1 MRDEERKA
9 IAQRAHD
16 AINHKNVELLD
27 GHPGYW
33 QTRQV
38 FPLLFSAFPDL
49 TSTVEQQTVAG
60 EWVTTRATM
69 RGTHL
74 GAFMGIA
81 PTGKAVEI
89 MHISLDQVAQSQ
101 VVEHFSVSDWLRALI
116 TFEIVVAPTAITGT
130 TQSQEER

>member
-1 MRDEERKA
+1 MREEVRKA
-9 IAQRAHD
+9 IARRAHD

-89 MHISLDQVAQSQ
+89 MHLSLDQVAQSQ

-116 TFEIVVAPTAITGT
+116 TFEIVVAPTAITGAA
-130 TQSQEER
+130 QR

>member
-1 MRDEERKA
+1 MREEERKA
-9 IAQRAHD
+9 IARRAHD
-16 AINHKNVELLD
+16 AINHKQVELLD
-27 GHPGYW
+27 DQPGYW

-38 FPLLFSAFPDL
+38 FPLLFAAFPDL

-81 PTGKAVEI
+81 PTGNTVEI
-89 MHISLDQVAQSQ
+89 MHIGLDQVVQGQ

-116 TFEIVVAPTAITGT
+116 TFEVVGAPSAITGT
-130 TQSQEER
+130 AQS

>member
-9 IAQRAHD
+9 IVRRPHD
-16 AINHKNVELLD
+16 AINQKKVELLN
-27 GHPGYW
+27 GQPGYS

-38 FPLLFSAFPDL
+38 FPLLFTAFPDL
-49 TSTVEQQTVAG
+49 TSTVEQQTVDG

-89 MHISLDQVAQSQ
+89 MHIGLDQVVQGQ

-116 TFEIVVAPTAITGT
+116 TFEVVGAPSAITGT
-130 TQSQEER
+130 AQS

>member
-1 MRDEERKA
+1 MLNEERKA
-9 IAQRAHD
+9 IARRAHE
-16 AINHKNVELLD
+16 AINHKNVELLE

-38 FPLLFSAFPDL
+38 FPLLFPAFPDL
-49 TSTVEQQTVAG
+49 ISTVEQQTVDG

-89 MHISLDQVAQSQ
+89 MHIGLDQVVQGQ
-101 VVEHFSVSDWLRALI
+101 VVEHFGVSDWLRALI
-116 TFEIVVAPTAITGT
+116 PVDGVGAPSAIPGTAP
-130 TQSQEER
+130 S

>member
-1 MRDEERKA
+1 MLEEERKA
-9 IAQRAHD
+9 TARRAHD
-16 AINHKNVELLD
+16 AMNQKNAELLD

-38 FPLLFSAFPDL
+38 FPMLFSAFPDV

-60 EWVTTRATM
+60 EWVTTRATI

-74 GAFMGIA
+74 GTFMDVA

-89 MHISLDQVAQSQ
+89 MHIALDQVVHGQ
-101 VVEHFSVSDWLRALI
+101 VIEHFSVSDWLRALI
-116 TFEIVVAPTAITGT
+116 TFEVVGAATAVTGT
-130 TQSQEER
+130 KQG

>member
-9 IAQRAHD
+9 IARRAHD
-16 AINHKNVELLD
+16 AVNQKNVALLD

-38 FPLLFSAFPDL
+38 FPMLFAAFPDL
-49 TSTVEQQTVAG
+49 ISMVEQQTVDG
-60 EWVTTRATM
+60 EWVTTRTTI

-81 PTGKAVEI
+81 PTGRVVEI
-89 MHISLDQVAQSQ
+89 MHISLDQVAQGQ
-101 VVEHFSVSDWLRALI
+101 IVEHFGVSDWLRALI
-116 TFEIVVAPTAITGT
+116 TFEVVGAPAAVTAA
-130 TQSQEER
+130 QS

>member
-1 MRDEERKA
+1 MRNEERKA
-9 IAQRAHD
+9 IARRAHD

-38 FPLLFSAFPDL
+38 FPLLFPAFPDL
-49 TSTVEQQTVAG
+49 ISTVEQQTVDG

-74 GAFMGIA
+74 GTFMGIA

-89 MHISLDQVAQSQ
+89 MHIGLDQVVQGQ
-101 VVEHFSVSDWLRALI
+101 VVEHVSVSDWLRALI
-116 TFEIVVAPTAITGT
+116 TVEGVGAPSAIPGTAP
-130 TQSQEER
+130 S

>member
-1 MRDEERKA
+1 MLDEERKA
-9 IAQRAHD
+9 IARQAHD
-16 AINHKNVELLD
+16 AMNQKNAGLLD

-38 FPLLFSAFPDL
+38 FPLLFSAFPDV

-60 EWVTTRATM
+60 EWVTTRATI

-74 GAFMGIA
+74 GAFMGLA

-89 MHISLDQVAQSQ
+89 MHIALDQVVHGQ
-101 VVEHFSVSDWLRALI
+101 VVEWRNSLLSDKIDFCFFLYQIYNLTLAEVKI
-116 TFEIVVAPTAITGT
+116 
-130 TQSQEER
+130 

>member
-1 MRDEERKA
+1 MRDEDRKA
-9 IAQRAHD
+9 IARRAHD
-16 AINHKNVELLD
+16 AINQKNVELLD

-38 FPLLFSAFPDL
+38 FPLLFTAFPDL

-81 PTGKAVEI
+81 PTGKVVEI

-101 VVEHFSVSDWLRALI
+101 IVEHFSVSDWLRALI
-116 TFEIVVAPTAITGT
+116 TFEIVVAPRAITGAA
-130 TQSQEER
+130 QR

>member
-1 MRDEERKA
+1 MRDEDRKA
-9 IAQRAHD
+9 IARRAHD
-16 AINHKNVELLD
+16 AMNQKNAELLD

-60 EWVTTRATM
+60 EWVTTRATI

-74 GAFMGIA
+74 GPFMGVA
-81 PTGKAVEI
+81 ATGKAVEI
-89 MHISLDQVAQSQ
+89 MHIALDQVVHGQ

-116 TFEIVVAPTAITGT
+116 TFEVVAAPAAVTDA
-130 TQSQEER
+130 R